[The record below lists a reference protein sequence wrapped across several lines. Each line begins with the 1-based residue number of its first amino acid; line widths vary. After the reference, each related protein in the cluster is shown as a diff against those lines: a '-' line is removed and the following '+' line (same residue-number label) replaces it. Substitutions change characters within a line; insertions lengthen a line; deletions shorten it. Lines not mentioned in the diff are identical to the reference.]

1 MKKIVIPNAILI
13 PNIEKMLAE
22 GHKVVM
28 KVKGCSMLPFIR
40 GDRDSVLLMPPQP
53 NLIKRG
59 AIALARLAQGQYVLH
74 RIIDVNPTN
83 QTVTLMGDGNLK
95 GVERCGVKD
104 VAGIAIKVIHPNER
118 SYNLGTKN
126 ELRCARVWAGLLP
139 IRRYLLA
146 IYKRI
151 I

>member
-1 MKKIVIPNAILI
+1 MPNAILI

-40 GDRDSVLLMPPQP
+40 GDRDSVLLAPPQTAM
-53 NLIKRG
+53 IKPG
-59 AIALARLAQGQYVLH
+59 AIALARIVTDQYVLH
-74 RIIDVNPTN
+74 RIIHIDSTKQV
-83 QTVTLMGDGNLK
+83 VTLMGDGNLK
-95 GVERCGVKD
+95 GVERCSIND
-104 VAGIAIKVIHPNER
+104 VLGIAVKVIHPNEKG
-118 SYNLGTKN
+118 YDLGSKN
-126 ELRCARVWAGLLP
+126 ELRYARVWAKLLP